1 MYYISRNKKK
11 MLKIHEK
18 QENFIIRYS
27 RSQNSR
33 FFLEVIIKE
42 KIDLSIDSFI
52 EEQVIQLQIQKKSSE
67 ESNDS
72 YSCIR

>member
-1 MYYISRNKKK
+1 

>member
-1 MYYISRNKKK
+1 

-18 QENFIIRYS
+18 QSNFIIRYS

-33 FFLEVIIKE
+33 IFLEVIIKE

-52 EEQVIQLQIQKKSSE
+52 EEQVIQLQIQKKSS
-67 ESNDS
+67 
-72 YSCIR
+72 